1 MAPSSPIIILIL
13 ITASSFFFLFAAA
26 QQPRD
31 LNPLAFA
38 TNVPYASSPPP
49 PPPPPPRG
57 TPPSLPSLL
66 RHMQLH
72 WVDRHDLRPG
82 DFNYADYVE
91 TAPECHHLEAGPPT
105 ATAAAHAYPQ
115 VLPKTVFSR
124 GVGSLMSWYS

>member
-1 MAPSSPIIILIL
+1 
-13 ITASSFFFLFAAA
+13 
-26 QQPRD
+26 
-31 LNPLAFA
+31 
-38 TNVPYASSPPP
+38 
-49 PPPPPPRG
+49 
-57 TPPSLPSLL
+57 
-66 RHMQLH
+66 MQLH

-105 ATAAAHAYPQ
+105 TTAAAHAYPQ